1 MTAKIIN
8 GKELAEAI
16 KDGIKTE
23 IEERQRLA
31 QTIPGL
37 ATVLVGN
44 DPASRT
50 YVSNKTKTSEE
61 LGIRSYF
68 YKLDENCTQEE
79 LEALIRKLNND
90 PDIHGI
96 LVQLPLPEHLSEER
110 VLLAISPKKD
120 VDGLHPY
127 NAGLLSRKFSEPLYY
142 PCTPSGIIR
151 MINSVCPDISGMN
164 AAVIG
169 RSAIVGMPTAMML
182 SRCNA
187 TPTICHSHTKNLADI
202 CKQSD
207 IIVAAA
213 GEAGLV
219 RGSWI
224 KPGAIVIDVGINHI
238 QDPSSERGY
247 KLVGDVAFDEAVEQ
261 AGAISPVPGGVG
273 PMTIAMLMYNT
284 LQTVKN
290 SLQ

>member
-1 MTAKIIN
+1 MTAQIIN
-8 GKELAEAI
+8 GKELAASVKEE
-16 KDGIKTE
+16 IKTK
-23 IEERQRLA
+23 IAERAVNA
-31 QTIPGL
+31 QVIPGL

-50 YVSNKTKTSEE
+50 YVANKIKTTAT
-61 LGIRSYF
+61 LGIRSFSYE
-68 YKLDENCTQEE
+68 LDESCTQEE
-79 LEALIRKLNND
+79 LEKLINELNQN
-90 PDIHGI
+90 PDVHGI

-110 VLLAISPKKD
+110 VLQTISPKKD
-120 VDGLHPY
+120 VDGIHPY
-127 NAGLLSRKFSEPLYY
+127 NAGLLARKFSEPLFY

-151 MINSVCPDISGMN
+151 MIKSVCPDISGMD

-187 TPTICHSHTKNLADI
+187 TPTICHSSTRDLPEI
-202 CKQSD
+202 CRRSD
-207 IIVAAA
+207 IIFAAA
-213 GEAGLV
+213 GSPHLV
-219 RGSWI
+219 QGSWI

-238 QDPSSERGY
+238 PDPEGPRGY
-247 KLVGDVAFDEAVEQ
+247 KLVGDVDFEEAVKT

-284 LQTVKN
+284 LKAVDYI
-290 SLQ
+290 